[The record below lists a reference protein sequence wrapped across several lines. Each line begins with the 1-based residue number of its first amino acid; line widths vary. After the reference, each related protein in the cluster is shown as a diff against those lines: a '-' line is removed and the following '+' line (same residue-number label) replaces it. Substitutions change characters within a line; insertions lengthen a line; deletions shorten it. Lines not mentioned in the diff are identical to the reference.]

1 MSTAWWPDRT
11 GLLSPVWLVRTD
23 AGAEYFLTCAVGRF
37 AARGSDIENREIS
50 SPGLKGLL
58 LHALNRKTAVTG
70 GLLPI
75 SICTK

>member
-50 SPGLKGLL
+50 SPGVQIQVK
-58 LHALNRKTAVTG
+58 RKTAVTG